1 MGFTPLLDP
10 GLLACIAYMLLLL
23 AVGVCLICGVLMLDY
38 VMPAV
43 GIMPVKWVRPM
54 PGINPGMLD
63 QSRLELPGLDISP
76 AVWVC
81 AKRIPDL
88 VADHG
93 LTGWPGV
100 MAAVIYQAKID
111 AKTGDIEAANWLAG
125 DQCADYCYALGFDH
139 AGIKAWVNEQKGI
152 KKGNRVRAS

>member
-1 MGFTPLLDP
+1 VFMF
-10 GLLACIAYMLLLL
+10 
-23 AVGVCLICGVLMLDY
+23 DY
-38 VMPAV
+38 SMPAV
-43 GIMPVKWVRPM
+43 GIMPVKWVRPI
-54 PGINPGMLD
+54 PGISPGLLD
-63 QSRLELPGLDISP
+63 QSRLSLPGWFDPST

-88 VADHG
+88 VADYG
-93 LTGWPGV
+93 LTGYAGV

-111 AKTGDIEAANWLAG
+111 AKAGNQTAINWLAN
-125 DQCADYCYALGFDH
+125 DQCVDYCLAIGFNH